1 MEIRGSNLRWAW
13 SQRILRLMKTA
24 NLPNSEI
31 EKIRKQVL
39 KEKKRFYK
47 EIFSSDS
54 AVLSI
59 TIKSHLVVE
68 NLVDRILKFSS
79 PHPKYVVDR
88 MGFAQKNEILKFSS
102 LIDERTYE
110 KIKALNNI
118 RNKFAHNIKY
128 KPNFSE
134 IKLLTEG
141 KIKNRDKHKMLVSS
155 IQYLIGLLTFL
166 ENISAHHPLLLIL
179 LNKSDI
185 LKKDR
190 LYKYVEKHLKEGIKT
205 IHFKGWEI

>member
-1 MEIRGSNLRWAW
+1 
-13 SQRILRLMKTA
+13 MKTV
-24 NLPNSEI
+24 NLSNSEI
-31 EKIRKQVL
+31 EKIKRQAL
-39 KEKKRFYK
+39 KEKKKFYK

-59 TIKSHLVVE
+59 IIKSHLVVE

-79 PHPKYVVDR
+79 SHSHHVVDR

-102 LIDERTYE
+102 LINEGTYE

-118 RNKFAHNIKY
+118 RNKFAHNVKY
-128 KPNFSE
+128 EPSFSE

-141 KIKNRDKHKMLVSS
+141 KIKNRDKHKMLIGSV
-155 IQYLIGLLTFL
+155 QYLIGWLTFI
-166 ENISAHHPLLLIL
+166 EQISKHYPFLLIL

-190 LYKYVEKHLKEGIKT
+190 LYKYIEKHLKEGMKMMD
-205 IHFKGWEI
+205 FKGWEI